1 MLTFSLYFNTDINS
15 INVPELEFHQAQRI
29 AQIVTLIVHPAV
41 ISDRKTSISSQPQK
55 PLFRKL
61 PGIPFIINAS
71 PITAVSHNKRDYNLH
86 KIIAISEG
94 RNLPCRILYP
104 RSSHKYHQRGH
115 IHKETFA
122 YTISATTLYRLFS
135 YILFKRGRHFAQIFY
150 VLFCL
155 YCVIEQTEISRA
167 HSPFSSASVQNRR
180 RLHCIIL

>member
-1 MLTFSLYFNTDINS
+1 M
-15 INVPELEFHQAQRI
+15 
-29 AQIVTLIVHPAV
+29 HPAV

-180 RLHCIIL
+180 RLHCIILWLKLTITVR